1 MVLRVA
7 AVRGTTDLALAWW
20 GNPTRNKNTEA
31 MIAAYMAANP
41 NVKISA
47 QPGEFSSYW
56 DKLAT
61 QTAGG
66 QAPTSFRWT

>member
-1 MVLRVA
+1 
-7 AVRGTTDLALAWW
+7 
-20 GNPTRNKNTEA
+20 
-31 MIAAYMAANP
+31 MIAAYTAANP

-47 QPGEFSSYW
+47 QPGEFNSYW

-66 QAPTSFRWT
+66 QAPDIIQMDMNYISEYGSRRSAGSVRC